1 MHGAAITLTMEFI
14 NVGIIGG
21 GGYAAGELIRL
32 LLNHPNVQ
40 ISFVNSASQSGKL
53 ISDLHPDL
61 EDECHLKFTDS
72 WNPDADVLFLCRGHG
87 LSKTFLEGNNVP
99 PSTRIIDLSS
109 DFRLA
114 KNANGFGR
122 SFIYGLPEV
131 NRQQISKSQSIA
143 NPGCFATGIILA
155 LLPIAKGICDDIH
168 INCITGSTGAGQ
180 SLAATSLFSWRN
192 NNVSAYKV
200 FQHQHLDEIQET
212 LFDKPH
218 VIPRLYMVPV
228 RGNFPRGI
236 FSTIYTRTDLSEQEV
251 RALYEKQYQNHPF
264 VSITNSD
271 LYLKK
276 VLNTNKVF
284 ISVKKNLDMIYIE
297 SIIDNLMKGASGQA
311 IQNMNLMFGLEET
324 TGLKTKASVY

>member
-1 MHGAAITLTMEFI
+1 MTTI
-14 NVGIIGG
+14 NAGIIGG
-21 GGYAAGELIRL
+21 AGYAAGELIRL
-32 LLNHPNVQ
+32 LLNHPNVR
-40 ISFVNSASQSGKL
+40 ISFINSASQSGKL
-53 ISDLHPDL
+53 ISELHPDL
-61 EDECHLKFTDS
+61 EDECHLQFTDS
-72 WNPDADVLFLCRGHG
+72 WNPDVDVLFLCRGHG
-87 LSKTFLEGNNVP
+87 LSRTFLEENNVP

-109 DFRLA
+109 DFRLTKDA
-114 KNANGFGR
+114 DLFDRKFV
-122 SFIYGLPEV
+122 YGLPEV
-131 NRQQISKSQSIA
+131 NRQQIGKSDSIA

-155 LLPIAKGICDDIH
+155 LLPIAKQIHDDIH

-200 FQHQHLDEIQET
+200 FQHQHLDEIQQT
-212 LFDKPH
+212 LFNNDH
-218 VIPRLYMVPV
+218 DIPRIYMVPV

-236 FSTIYTRTDLSEQEV
+236 FSTIYTRIDLSEHEV
-251 RALYEKQYQNHPF
+251 RSLYEQHYQDHPF
-264 VSITNSD
+264 VSITDSD